1 MQLFLSDLW
10 ADLREKRLWPVA
22 AALLAVLIAVPLV
35 VAKPAAEP
43 PPAVAPTAE
52 RSQLPDAGL
61 KVLAAEDSTGR
72 GSDLG
77 VFDPKDPFKPPA
89 KFTANEDAAAS
100 GPASAT
106 AGPSSDAG
114 SSAGGSAGG
123 GKAADGGSQGGSGG
137 GSQGGSGGGGGG
149 NPGTPTTKTERFTY
163 VLDVTY
169 AHNGRT
175 RRVRGMQRLDML
187 PNQSSPL
194 LIFLGVDPKGN
205 NAVFLVDS
213 KLKGAGEG
221 NCKPSETDCA
231 FLSIGAGSEHEF
243 TAEDG
248 NTYGLRIDQI
258 RRVKLG
264 AASAKGSAKR
274 KPAKKKAKGS
284 SQETRRFTPPVLLD
298 LISVA
303 SSDGG
308 NSNKSTKDR

>member
-22 AALLAVLIAVPLV
+22 AALLAALVAVPLV
-35 VAKPAAEP
+35 VAKPAEDP
-43 PPAVAPTAE
+43 PPATAPVVE

-61 KVLAAEDSTGR
+61 KVLAAEDSAGR

-77 VFDPKDPFKPPA
+77 VFDPKDPFRPPA
-89 KFTANEDAAAS
+89 KILAKKDEASSSSNSTA
-100 GPASAT
+100 
-106 AGPSSDAG
+106 AGPSDSG
-114 SSAGGSAGG
+114 SSAGGSGDSGKSAGG
-123 GKAADGGSQGGSGG
+123 GST
-137 GSQGGSGGGGGG
+137 QGGSGGGGGG
-149 NPGTPTTKTERFTY
+149 GGANPGKPTPKTERFTY
-163 VLDVTY
+163 VIDVTY

-194 LIFLGVDPKGN
+194 LIFLGVDPRGN

-221 NCKPSETDCA
+221 TCKPSEADCA

-243 TAEDG
+243 TADDG

-258 RRVKLG
+258 RRVKLKS
-264 AASAKGSAKR
+264 ASAKRSTKRKR
-274 KPAKKKAKGS
+274 KPAAKAEGS
-284 SQETRRFTPPVLLD
+284 SREPRRFTPPVLMD

-308 NSNKSTKDR
+308 NSNKSRKRR